1 MQTGVH
7 TLAKRSV
14 RGERVRRLRD
24 KRGWTQGQL
33 SSYTDVAQSY
43 ISDIERNVAA
53 NVGTEALIPI
63 AKVLETSVDYL
74 LGITDD
80 PRSPMREP
88 LGELTVEEE
97 TLIRDYRAIKSE
109 EVRRYLLFS
118 AHTAVREG
126 I

>member
-1 MQTGVH
+1 
-7 TLAKRSV
+7 
-14 RGERVRRLRD
+14 
-24 KRGWTQGQL
+24 
-33 SSYTDVAQSY
+33 
-43 ISDIERNVAA
+43 VAA